1 MVLHIRCGKLSKGTV
16 SSALARAKLNL
27 SEMHSTFFIVASL
40 ALLAFCVC
48 APAEQD
54 VIQHIP
60 TKAEQTPSAIGSEG
74 AVSGASGKA
83 VGSAEHQS
91 RARREVAGQESD
103 LLPSG
108 NDVEVSPFGEVSN
121 LEGRGRI
128 RVLPAYLG

>member
-1 MVLHIRCGKLSKGTV
+1 
-16 SSALARAKLNL
+16 
-27 SEMHSTFFIVASL
+27 MHSSLFIVASL
-40 ALLAFCVC
+40 ALLGLCVC

-60 TKAEQTPSAIGSEG
+60 QKAEPIPSATGRDD

-83 VGSAEHQS
+83 AGASDHVA
-91 RARREVAGQESD
+91 RVRREVAGQESD
-103 LLPSG
+103 LLPSA
-108 NDVEVSPFGEVSN
+108 NEVDASPFGEVSQ